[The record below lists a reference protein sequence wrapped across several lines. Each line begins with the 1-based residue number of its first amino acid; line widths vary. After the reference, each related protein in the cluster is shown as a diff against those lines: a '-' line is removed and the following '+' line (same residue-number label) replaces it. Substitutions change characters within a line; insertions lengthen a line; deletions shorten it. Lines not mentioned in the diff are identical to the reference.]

1 MDTDSQKSTWEKQR
15 RNLIAVSIALSVYGL
30 AGGQLN
36 PVSFVGGGV
45 LLQTPGT
52 ILWIAHIAW
61 VYLVWRYWLYSRSA
75 HADVRNVVRSYFVS
89 SRCYQRMVTEE
100 IEQFQK
106 ESGMSYAEGWQSAAL
121 EDDQNTKFRT
131 TPIGD
136 SIQKSWFK
144 RTLVLTVDNP
154 DGHFHPDRKEV
165 QLPFVKH
172 EMCVSAARARA
183 ALGHYLVSDIYIP
196 YAIAVLPALAGIWQ
210 WLYV

>member
-15 RNLIAVSIALSVYGL
+15 RNLVAVSMALAIYGL

-52 ILWIAHIAW
+52 ILWIAHVAW
-61 VYLVWRYWLYSRSA
+61 LYLLWRYWLYSRSA
-75 HADVRNVVRSYFVS
+75 HANVRSVVRSYFVS
-89 SRCYQRMVTEE
+89 SRCYQRLVKEE
-100 IEQFQK
+100 IEQFQH
-106 ESGMSYAEGWQSAAL
+106 ESGVSYAEGWQDTAL
-121 EDDQNTKFRT
+121 DDDQDTKFR
-131 TPIGD
+131 PIPVDD

-144 RTLVLTVDNP
+144 RTLILKVDHP

-165 QLPFVKH
+165 PLSFVKY
-172 EMCVSAARARA
+172 ELCVSAARLRA

-210 WLYV
+210 WVYV